1 MKLTE
6 KQIIDILEN
15 KTIDK
20 CTKSEKE
27 QVFNFAFGSE
37 FMNSND
43 KGKKKTYKTID
54 KKQLNNMSYYI
65 HPDLPNTEVY
75 ANDISK
81 IPAKKGIDKSKY
93 ILVNK

>member
-15 KTIDK
+15 KTMDK

-37 FMNSND
+37 FMKSSD
-43 KGKKKTYKTID
+43 KGKKKTYKTI
-54 KKQLNNMSYYI
+54 
-65 HPDLPNTEVY
+65 
-75 ANDISK
+75 
-81 IPAKKGIDKSKY
+81 
-93 ILVNK
+93 